1 MTRRAT
7 TVRDLEEKL
16 RLTLKELEGS
26 KHLCSQLLQEREDS
40 EVEVKTIVD
49 KNASLKNELAELHVQ
64 YMDVLD
70 QHSQLQYTISTFQDC
85 NNTHE
90 AALQRITELESELCD
105 AHRIISCSQ
114 LTQVDTQHM
123 DTNTLYDELIGS
135 GLQCREPVTIDLT
148 GEDTVHISPF
158 RSHNKLKKYI
168 KINKLIKRT
177 QNSLKKQ
184 KLKKVI
190 LSLRKDRSNLLK
202 DLQSCN
208 SELDDCRRMYDTDIQ
223 SLHKDLFN
231 KEGMLQDIFNKY
243 KQSQQQLSERLLEA
257 SELMDMVKYNA
268 ERYESLAN
276 DLQCSC
282 VNQPQPPET
291 SITPGPTL
299 IKSIKSQLNSKHNYK
314 TYVYSDELG
323 SGLGQMMYDHLDHSY
338 INNSY
343 HNMSYNKIIKQIT
356 HTDLD
361 EKSVLVLMV
370 GNSLGLTRGDVVN
383 GVDTLLKSN
392 SGKIIVCAFPYS
404 NTLSSSKNKYIGVL
418 NNILHKMTCQND
430 RLLFFDTNK
439 FISNLIFNKKGIHL
453 SKKCRQKIA
462 ILIANNINT
471 VITNITDSSCSDKSV
486 LSRVSNS
493 TETLGLN

>member
-1 MTRRAT
+1 MMTRRAT

-16 RLTLKELEGS
+16 RLTLKGWMGS
-26 KHLCSQLLQEREDS
+26 NILCKRNERDS
-40 EVEVKTIVD
+40 GKWRVKSIGEI

-114 LTQVDTQHM
+114 LTQVHTQHI

-190 LSLRKDRSNLLK
+190 LSLRKDRSNLIK

-208 SELDDCRRMYDTDIQ
+208 SDLDHCRRTYDTDIQ
-223 SLHKDLFN
+223 SLHKDLYN
-231 KEGMLQDIFNKY
+231 KEVNQ
-243 KQSQQQLSERLLEA
+243 
-257 SELMDMVKYNA
+257 

-291 SITPGPTL
+291 SITPGPTV

-323 SGLGQMMYDHLDHSY
+323 SGLGQMRYDHLDHSY

-439 FISNLIFNKKGIHL
+439 FISNLIFNKKGIPF
-453 SKKCRQKIA
+453 KKM
-462 ILIANNINT
+462 
-471 VITNITDSSCSDKSV
+471 
-486 LSRVSNS
+486 
-493 TETLGLN
+493 

>member
-1 MTRRAT
+1 TTYCKSERREAQT
-7 TVRDLEEKL
+7 QA
-16 RLTLKELEGS
+16 
-26 KHLCSQLLQEREDS
+26 HLAGQRIA
-40 EVEVKTIVD
+40 V
-49 KNASLKNELAELHVQ
+49 
-64 YMDVLD
+64 
-70 QHSQLQYTISTFQDC
+70 QLQKHNCPEDLLSLSVWTVPPD
-85 NNTHE
+85 NTTSSSRTPIRNLPRTPH
-90 AALQRITELESELCD
+90 TPCS
-105 AHRIISCSQ
+105 SC
-114 LTQVDTQHM
+114 LLH
-123 DTNTLYDELIGS
+123 
-135 GLQCREPVTIDLT
+135 CREPVTIDLT

-158 RSHNKLKKYI
+158 KSHNKLKKYI

-208 SELDDCRRMYDTDIQ
+208 SELDDCRRIPNTPDDQPRQHAIAGG
-223 SLHKDLFN
+223 SD
-231 KEGMLQDIFNKY
+231 
-243 KQSQQQLSERLLEA
+243 
-257 SELMDMVKYNA
+257 ELMDNELNYNA

-291 SITPGPTL
+291 SITPVPTQIKL
-299 IKSIKSQLNSKHNYK
+299 IKTQSNSKINYK
-314 TYVYSDELG
+314 ACVYSDELG
-323 SGLGQMMYDHLDHSY
+323 SGFGQMMYDHLDHSY

-343 HNMSYNKIIKQIT
+343 HNMSYNKIIEQIT

-361 EKSVLVLMV
+361 EESVLVLMV

-383 GVDTLLKSN
+383 GVDTLLKLN
-392 SGKIIVCAFPYS
+392 IGKIIVCAFPYS
-404 NTLSSSKNKYIGVL
+404 NTLSYSKNKYIGVL
-418 NNILHKMTCQND
+418 NSILYKLTCQNEK
-430 RLLFFDTNK
+430 LLFFDTNK